1 MLSIV
6 SVKRITSDVAVCNE
20 RSQRARN
27 CW

>member
-6 SVKRITSDVAVCNE
+6 SVKRITSDVAVYNE